1 MEPMTARTG
10 CNGSGDPRR
19 RRALGVF
26 TISVACIG
34 AATAFLNGTF
44 LGAAQ
49 SAVPADSQ
57 VQVRSGEPRVI
68 HVPGETA
75 TIQGAIDMA
84 PDGSTIMIAPGVYR
98 ERILLE
104 DRSVH
109 LLGVGGASATQVVG
123 DGSTR
128 PIAWIRGGSS
138 RIEGLT
144 FEGGRGDTG
153 RGASVQRG
161 STVFVGCGFVRN
173 AGGVEA
179 TDARVGFEACHFTGN
194 RSPFAGG
201 GLLARRSEL
210 QLDRCSVEAN
220 VATTFGGGL
229 GLMEGEI
236 RMQDSVLANNR
247 VASGAWGGGL
257 YGDQAR
263 VMVQGG
269 IFQGNVSAES
279 GPAAFLA
286 GGSATFNGVRF
297 DDNRSDGGWV
307 VHGSGDAILSLEGVE
322 GEVGRIWTADEGGDE
337 LAMVDPA
344 NGAGFPITA
353 P

>member
-1 MEPMTARTG
+1 
-10 CNGSGDPRR
+10 
-19 RRALGVF
+19 
-26 TISVACIG
+26 VACIG

-247 VASGAWGGGL
+247 VASGL

>member
-1 MEPMTARTG
+1 
-10 CNGSGDPRR
+10 
-19 RRALGVF
+19 
-26 TISVACIG
+26 VACVG